1 MVIIQINRRTIT
13 HPTKFPMKK
22 TKAIILTEI
31 ISPYRIPPFNCLA
44 EDEDIDLTVFFFA
57 ETESRRSWLVEKQKI
72 QFNYQ
77 VLWGLQLGKSYQNA
91 PVFLNP
97 DVIYQLWKQQPDVI
111 ICGGWHHFTHWLALM
126 YAQMT
131 KTPLLIW
138 SESTLRDERVVS
150 NIKDKLKAWIVNQ
163 ADGYIVPGKA
173 QKDYLVDLKAREDR
187 IYIAPNAVDS
197 NFFTRE
203 TQRYRQQKLVL
214 KEKMGINGCVIL
226 YVGRLID
233 EKGIPELLE
242 AFTKLSGNKQVT
254 LVIVGD
260 GSQATEYHSYTQQ
273 HKLDNVVFAGF
284 QPQSALPQYYGI
296 ADIFVFPTRSDT
308 WGLVLNEA
316 MAAGLPIVCSDAAGA
331 APDLVVNGENGY
343 LVPVGDVEKL
353 SEALQILVEDESLR
367 EKMGLHSQEII
378 ADYTPQKMALGL
390 KEAIVKVSNA
400 QNSKQS

>member
-1 MVIIQINRRTIT
+1 M
-13 HPTKFPMKK
+13 PK
-22 TKAIILTEI
+22 TKAVILTEI
-31 ISPYRIPPFNCLA
+31 ISPYRIPPFNYLA
-44 EDEDIDLTVFFFA
+44 QDEEIDLTVFFFA
-57 ETESRRSWLVEKQKI
+57 ETESRRSWLVEKEKI
-72 QFNYQ
+72 QFSYQ
-77 VLWGLQLGKSYQNA
+77 VLWGLQLGKSYQSA

-138 SESTLRDERVVS
+138 SESTLKDERVLS
-150 NIKDKLKAWIVNQ
+150 SIKNKLKKWIVNQ
-163 ADGYIVPGKA
+163 ADGYIIPGKA
-173 QKDYLVDLKAREDR
+173 QENYLVELGAREDR
-187 IYIAPNAVDS
+187 IWTAPNAVDS
-197 NFFTRE
+197 VFFANE
-203 TQRYRQQKLVL
+203 AQYYRQQKAIL
-214 KEKMGINGCVIL
+214 KEKLDIAGCVIL

-242 AFTKLSGNKQVT
+242 AFTKLSPQKQVT

-260 GSQATEYHSYTQQ
+260 GSRSQNYHSYTQQ
-273 HKLDNVVFAGF
+273 NQLDNVVFAGF
-284 QPQSALPQYYGI
+284 QPQTALPQYYGI

-343 LVPVGDVEKL
+343 LIPVGDVEKL
-353 SEALQILVEDESLR
+353 SEKLQILVEDESLR

-378 ADYTPQKMALGL
+378 ANYTPQKMALGL
-390 KEAIVKVSNA
+390 KEAILGSLQHNRITS
-400 QNSKQS
+400 QPRS

>member
-1 MVIIQINRRTIT
+1 M
-13 HPTKFPMKK
+13 PK
-22 TKAIILTEI
+22 TKAVILTEI
-31 ISPYRIPPFNCLA
+31 ISPYRIPPFNYLA
-44 EDEDIDLTVFFFA
+44 QDEEIDLTVFFFA
-57 ETESRRSWLVEKQKI
+57 ETESRRSWLVEKEKI
-72 QFNYQ
+72 QFSYQ
-77 VLWGLQLGKSYQNA
+77 VLWGLQLGKSYQSA

-138 SESTLRDERVVS
+138 SESTLKDERILS
-150 NIKDKLKAWIVNQ
+150 SIKYKLKEWIVNQ
-163 ADGYIVPGKA
+163 ADGYIIPGKA
-173 QKDYLVDLKAREDR
+173 QKNYLAELGAREDR
-187 IYIAPNAVDS
+187 IWTAPNAVDS
-197 NFFTRE
+197 VFFANE
-203 TQRYRQQKLVL
+203 AQYYRQQKAIL
-214 KEKMGINGCVIL
+214 KEKLDIAGCVIL

-242 AFTKLSGNKQVT
+242 AFTKLSPQKQVT

-260 GSQATEYHSYTQQ
+260 GSRSQNYHSYTQQ
-273 HKLDNVVFAGF
+273 NQLDNVVFAGF
-284 QPQSALPQYYGI
+284 QPQTALPQYYGI

-343 LVPVGDVEKL
+343 LIPVGDVEKL
-353 SEALQILVEDESLR
+353 SEKLQILVEDENLR

-378 ADYTPQKMALGL
+378 ANYTPQKMALGL
-390 KEAIVKVSNA
+390 KEAILGSLQHNRITS
-400 QNSKQS
+400 QPRS

>member
-1 MVIIQINRRTIT
+1 
-13 HPTKFPMKK
+13 MKK

-44 EDEDIDLTVFFFA
+44 ENEDIDLTVFFFA

-77 VLWGLQLGKSYQNA
+77 VLWGLQLGKAYQSA

-97 DVIYQLWKQQPDVI
+97 DVIHQLWKLQPDVI
-111 ICGGWHHFTHWLALM
+111 ICGGWHHFTHWLALV
-126 YAQMT
+126 YAEMT

-138 SESTLRDERVVS
+138 SESTLRDERSVS
-150 NIKDKLKAWIVNQ
+150 NIKHKLKTWIVNQ

-197 NFFTRE
+197 NFFTCE
-203 TQRYRQQKLVL
+203 TQRYRQQKPVW
-214 KEKMGINGCVIL
+214 KEKLGMDGCVII

-233 EKGIPELLE
+233 EKGIPELLK

-260 GSQATEYHSYTQQ
+260 GSRSQNYHSYTQQ

-284 QPQSALPQYYGI
+284 QTQSALPQYYGI
-296 ADIFVFPTRSDT
+296 ADIFVFPTRSDP

-331 APDLVVNGENGY
+331 ATDLVVNGKNGY
-343 LVPVGDVEKL
+343 LVPMGDIEKL
-353 SEALQILVEDESLR
+353 SQALQILLEDESLR
-367 EKMGLHSQEII
+367 EKMGLYSQEII
-378 ADYTPQKMALGL
+378 ADYTPQKMAQGL

-400 QNSKQS
+400 QNPKRS

>member
-1 MVIIQINRRTIT
+1 
-13 HPTKFPMKK
+13 MKK

-44 EDEDIDLTVFFFA
+44 KDEDIDLTVFFFA
-57 ETESRRSWLVEKQKI
+57 ETETRRSWLVEKEKI

-77 VLWGLQLGKSYQNA
+77 VLWGLQLGKSYQSA
-91 PVFLNP
+91 PVFVNP
-97 DVIYQLWKQQPDVI
+97 DAIYQLWKQQPDVI
-111 ICGGWHHFTHWLALM
+111 ICGGWHHFTHWLAFV
-126 YAQMT
+126 YARMT

-138 SESTLRDERVVS
+138 SESTLKDERSSS
-150 NIKDKLKAWIVNQ
+150 NIKHKLKTWIVNQ
-163 ADGYIVPGKA
+163 ADGYIVPGNA
-173 QKDYLVDLKAREDR
+173 QTKYLLDLGARKDR

-197 NFFTRE
+197 DFFTS
-203 TQRYRQQKLVL
+203 QAQYYRQQKAVCQQKL
-214 KEKMGINGCVIL
+214 GIDGCVIL

-242 AFTKLSGNKQVT
+242 AFTKLSGNKLLT
-254 LVIVGD
+254 LVIIGD
-260 GSQATEYHSYTQQ
+260 GSRSQYYHSYTQQ
-273 HKLDNVVFAGF
+273 NQLDNVVFTGF

-296 ADIFVFPTRSDT
+296 ADIFVFPTRSDP

-331 APDLVVNGENGY
+331 APDLVVNGKNGY
-343 LVPVGDVEKL
+343 LVPVGNVEKL

-367 EKMGLHSQEII
+367 EKMGLHSSDII
-378 ADYTPQKMALGL
+378 AGYTPQKMAQGL

-400 QNSKQS
+400 QNLKPR

>member
-1 MVIIQINRRTIT
+1 
-13 HPTKFPMKK
+13 MKK

-31 ISPYRIPPFNCLA
+31 ISPYRIPPFNYLA

-77 VLWGLQLGKSYQNA
+77 VLWGLQLGKSYQSA

-111 ICGGWHHFTHWLALM
+111 ICGGWHHFTHWLAFV
-126 YAQMT
+126 YARMT
-131 KTPLLIW
+131 KTPLQIW
-138 SESTLRDERVVS
+138 SESTLKDERSSS
-150 NIKDKLKAWIVNQ
+150 NIKHKLKAWIVNQ
-163 ADGYIVPGKA
+163 ADGYIVPGNA
-173 QKDYLVDLKAREDR
+173 QKNYLVNLKAREDR
-187 IYIAPNAVDS
+187 IYIASNAVDS
-197 NFFTRE
+197 DFFTS
-203 TQRYRQQKLVL
+203 QAQYYRQQKAVW
-214 KEKMGINGCVIL
+214 KEKLGINGCVIL

-254 LVIVGD
+254 LVIVGN

-273 HKLDNVVFAGF
+273 LKLDNVVFAGF
-284 QPQSALPQYYGI
+284 QTQSALPQYYGI
-296 ADIFVFPTRSDT
+296 ADIFVFPTKSDP

-331 APDLVVNGENGY
+331 APDLVVNGKNGY

-367 EKMGLHSQEII
+367 EKMGLHSSEII
-378 ADYTPQKMALGL
+378 ADYTPQKMAQGL
-390 KEAIVKVSNA
+390 KKAIQRVSNA
-400 QNSKQS
+400 QNPKPR

>member
-1 MVIIQINRRTIT
+1 M
-13 HPTKFPMKK
+13 PK
-22 TKAIILTEI
+22 TKAVILTEI

-44 EDEDIDLTVFFFA
+44 KDEEIDLKVFFFA

-77 VLWGLQLGKSYQNA
+77 VLWGLQLGKSYQSA

-111 ICGGWHHFTHWLALM
+111 ICGGWHHFTHWLAFV
-126 YAQMT
+126 YAETT
-131 KTPLLIW
+131 KTPLLMW
-138 SESTLRDERVVS
+138 SESTLKDERSSS
-150 NIKDKLKAWIVNQ
+150 NIKHKLKSWILNQ
-163 ADGYIVPGKA
+163 ADGYIVPGNA
-173 QKDYLVDLKAREDR
+173 QKNYLVNLKAREDR

-197 NFFTRE
+197 NFFTCE
-203 TQRYRQQKLVL
+203 AQRYRQQKTMC
-214 KEKMGINGCVIL
+214 KEKLGISGCVIL
-226 YVGRLID
+226 YVGRLVD

-260 GSQATEYHSYTQQ
+260 GSRSQYYHSYTQQ
-273 HKLDNVVFAGF
+273 HKLDNVVFTGF

-296 ADIFVFPTRSDT
+296 ADIFVFPTRSDP

-316 MAAGLPIVCSDAAGA
+316 MAAGLPIVSSDAAGA
-331 APDLVVNGENGY
+331 APDLVVNGKNGY
-343 LVPVGDVEKL
+343 LVPVGNVEKL

-367 EKMGLHSQEII
+367 HKMGLHSSEII
-378 ADYTPQKMALGL
+378 ANYTPQKMALGL
-390 KEAIVKVSNA
+390 KEGIVKVSNA
-400 QNSKQS
+400 QNLKLN

>member
-1 MVIIQINRRTIT
+1 
-13 HPTKFPMKK
+13 MKK

-31 ISPYRIPPFNCLA
+31 ISPYRIPPFNYLA
-44 EDEDIDLTVFFFA
+44 EDEEIDLTVFFFA
-57 ETESRRSWLVEKQKI
+57 ETESRRSWLVEKHKI

-77 VLWGLQLGKSYQNA
+77 VLWGLQLGKSYQSA
-91 PVFLNP
+91 PIFLNP
-97 DVIYQLWKQQPDVI
+97 DVIYQLWKQQADVI
-111 ICGGWHHFTHWLALM
+111 ICGGWHHFTHWLAFI
-126 YAQMT
+126 YARMT

-138 SESTLRDERVVS
+138 SESTLKDERSSS
-150 NIKDKLKAWIVNQ
+150 NIKRKLKTWIVNQ

-173 QKDYLVDLKAREDR
+173 QTKYLLDLGAREDK

-197 NFFTRE
+197 DFFTK
-203 TQRYRQQKLVL
+203 QAQYYRQQKAIWKDKL
-214 KEKMGINGCVIL
+214 GINGCVIL

-260 GSQATEYHSYTQQ
+260 GSQGTEYHSYTQQ

-296 ADIFVFPTRSDT
+296 ADIFVFPTRSDP

-316 MAAGLPIVCSDAAGA
+316 MAGGLPVVCSDAAGA
-331 APDLVVNGENGY
+331 VDDLVVNGKNGY

-353 SEALQILVEDESLR
+353 SETLQILVEDESLR
-367 EKMGLHSQEII
+367 QKMGLYSQKII

-390 KEAIVKVSNA
+390 KEAIQTVSN
-400 QNSKQS
+400 

>member
-1 MVIIQINRRTIT
+1 
-13 HPTKFPMKK
+13 MKK

-31 ISPYRIPPFNCLA
+31 ISPYRIPPFNYLA
-44 EDEDIDLTVFFFA
+44 QDEEIDLTVFFFA

-77 VLWGLQLGKSYQNA
+77 VLWGLQLGKSYQSA
-91 PVFLNP
+91 PIFLNP
-97 DVIYQLWKQQPDVI
+97 DVIHQLWKQQPDVI
-111 ICGGWHHFTHWLALM
+111 ICGGWHHFSYWLAFV
-126 YAQMT
+126 YARMT

-138 SESTLRDERVVS
+138 SESTLKDERAVS
-150 NIKDKLKAWIVNQ
+150 NFKHKLKSWIVNQ

-173 QKDYLVDLKAREDR
+173 QKDYLVDLGAKQGR

-197 NFFTRE
+197 DFFTNE
-203 TQRYRQQKLVL
+203 AQRYRQQKIMW
-214 KEKMGINGCVIL
+214 KEKLGIDGCVIL

-242 AFTKLSGNKQVT
+242 AFAKLSPHKQVT

-260 GSQATEYHSYTQQ
+260 GSRSQNYHSYTQQ
-273 HKLDNVVFAGF
+273 NQLDNVVFTGF

-296 ADIFVFPTRSDT
+296 ADIFVFPTRSDP

-316 MAAGLPIVCSDAAGA
+316 MAAGLPIICSDAAGA

-343 LVPVGDVEKL
+343 LVPVGDVNKL
-353 SEALQILVEDESLR
+353 SEALQILIEDESLR
-367 EKMGLHSQEII
+367 KKMGSHSQEII
-378 ADYTPQKMALGL
+378 ANYTPQKMALGL
-390 KEAIVKVSNA
+390 KEAIQKVSNA
-400 QNSKQS
+400 QNPKQS

>member
-1 MVIIQINRRTIT
+1 
-13 HPTKFPMKK
+13 MKK

-31 ISPYRIPPFNCLA
+31 ISPYRIPPFNYLA
-44 EDEDIDLTVFFFA
+44 QDEEIDLTVFFFA
-57 ETESRRSWLVEKQKI
+57 ETESRRSWLVEKEKI
-72 QFNYQ
+72 QFNYK
-77 VLWGLQLGKSYQNA
+77 VLWGLQLGKSYQSA

-197 NFFTRE
+197 NFFTCE
-203 TQRYRQQKLVL
+203 TQRYRQQKTMWKDKL
-214 KEKMGINGCVIL
+214 GINGCVIL

-242 AFTKLSGNKQVT
+242 AFTKLSPHNQVT
-254 LVIVGD
+254 LIIVGD
-260 GSQATEYHSYTQQ
+260 GSRSQDYHLFCQQ
-273 HKLDNVVFAGF
+273 NQLNNVVFTGF
-284 QPQSALPQYYGI
+284 QPQTALPQYYGI
-296 ADIFVFPTRSDT
+296 ADIFVFPTKSDP

-316 MAAGLPIVCSDAAGA
+316 MAAGLPIICSDAAGA
-331 APDLVVNGENGY
+331 APDLVVNGKNGY
-343 LVPVGDVEKL
+343 LVPVRDVKKL

-367 EKMGLHSQEII
+367 EKMGLYSQEII
-378 ADYTPQKMALGL
+378 ANYTPQKMALGL
-390 KEAIVKVSNA
+390 KEAIQTVSLA
-400 QNSKQS
+400 QNPMLN

>member
-1 MVIIQINRRTIT
+1 MR
-13 HPTKFPMKK
+13 K

-31 ISPYRIPPFNCLA
+31 ISPYRIPPFNYLA
-44 EDEDIDLTVFFFA
+44 EDEDIDLKVFFFA
-57 ETESRRSWLVEKQKI
+57 ETESRRSWLVEKEKI

-77 VLWGLQLGKSYQNA
+77 VLWGFQLGKAYQSA

-111 ICGGWHHFTHWLALM
+111 ICGGWHHFTHWLALV
-126 YAQMT
+126 YAEIT

-138 SESTLRDERVVS
+138 SESTLKDERITS
-150 NIKDKLKAWIVNQ
+150 IIKHKLKSWIVNQ
-163 ADGYIVPGKA
+163 ADGYIIPGTA
-173 QKDYLVDLKAREDR
+173 QKNYLLNLGAREDR
-187 IYIAPNAVDS
+187 IYMAPNAVDS
-197 NFFTRE
+197 AFFAS
-203 TQRYRQQKLVL
+203 QAQHYRQQKAVW
-214 KEKMGINGCVIL
+214 KEKLGIKGCVIL
-226 YVGRLID
+226 YLGRLID

-242 AFTKLSGNKQVT
+242 AFTKLSGNKQIT

-260 GSQATEYHSYTQQ
+260 GSRSQYYHSYTQQ
-273 HKLDNVVFAGF
+273 HKLDNVVFTGF

-353 SEALQILVEDESLR
+353 SEKLQILVEDENLR
-367 EKMGLHSQEII
+367 EKMGLHSQDII
-378 ADYTPQKMALGL
+378 ANYTPQKMAQGL
-390 KEAIVKVSNA
+390 KEAILRSLY
-400 QNSKQS
+400 

>member
-1 MVIIQINRRTIT
+1 M
-13 HPTKFPMKK
+13 PK

-31 ISPYRIPPFNCLA
+31 ISPYRIPPFNYLA
-44 EDEDIDLTVFFFA
+44 QDEEIDLTVFFFA
-57 ETESRRSWLVEKQKI
+57 ETESRRSWLVEKEKI

-77 VLWGLQLGKSYQNA
+77 VLWGLQLGKSYQSA

-111 ICGGWHHFTHWLALM
+111 ICGGWHHFTHWLALV
-126 YAQMT
+126 YAEMT

-138 SESTLRDERVVS
+138 SESTLKDERSVS
-150 NIKDKLKAWIVNQ
+150 IIKHKLRTWIINQ
-163 ADGYIVPGKA
+163 ADGYIIPGKA
-173 QKDYLVDLKAREDR
+173 QKKYLLNLGAREDK
-187 IYIAPNAVDS
+187 IYIAANAVDS
-197 NFFTRE
+197 VFFTS
-203 TQRYRQQKLVL
+203 QAQVYRQQKAICQ
-214 KEKMGINGCVIL
+214 EKLGISGCVIL
-226 YVGRLID
+226 YIGRLID

-242 AFTKLSGNKQVT
+242 AFAKLSGNKQVT

-260 GSQATEYHSYTQQ
+260 GSRLQDYHSYCQQ
-273 HKLDNVVFAGF
+273 NHLDNVVFTGF
-284 QPQSALPQYYGI
+284 QPQSTLPQYYGI

-316 MAAGLPIVCSDAAGA
+316 MAAGLPVVCSDAAGA
-331 APDLVVNGENGY
+331 ADDLVVNGGNGY

-378 ADYTPQKMALGL
+378 ADYTPQKMAQGL
-390 KEAIVKVSNA
+390 KQAILGSLQHNRITS
-400 QNSKQS
+400 QPRC

>member
-1 MVIIQINRRTIT
+1 MQ
-13 HPTKFPMKK
+13 K

-31 ISPYRIPPFNCLA
+31 ISPYRIPPFNYLA

-57 ETESRRSWLVEKQKI
+57 ETESRRSWLIEKEKI
-72 QFNYQ
+72 QFDYQ
-77 VLWGLQLGKSYQNA
+77 VLWGLQLGKSYQDA

-97 DVIYQLWKQQPDVI
+97 DIIYQLWKQQPDVI
-111 ICGGWHHFTHWLALM
+111 ICGGWHHFTHWLALV

-138 SESTLRDERVVS
+138 SESTLKDERPVS
-150 NIKDKLKAWIVNQ
+150 NIKHKLKTWIVNQ
-163 ADGYIVPGKA
+163 ADGFIVPGKA
-173 QKDYLVDLKAREDR
+173 QKNYLTDLGAKQDR

-197 NFFTRE
+197 NFFTCE
-203 TQRYRQQKLVL
+203 TQRYRQQKTRW
-214 KEKMGINGCVIL
+214 KEKLGIDGCVIL

-260 GSQATEYHSYTQQ
+260 GSRSQYYHSYTQQ
-273 HKLDNVVFAGF
+273 HKLDNVVFTGF

-331 APDLVVNGENGY
+331 APDLVVNGKNGY
-343 LVPVGDVEKL
+343 LVPMGDVEKL
-353 SEALQILVEDESLR
+353 SEALQTLVSDESLR
-367 EKMGLHSQEII
+367 EKMGLHSQKII
-378 ADYTPQKMALGL
+378 ANYTPQKMAQKL
-390 KEAIVKVSNA
+390 KEAIQTVSNV
-400 QNSKQS
+400 QNPKLN

>member
-1 MVIIQINRRTIT
+1 M
-13 HPTKFPMKK
+13 PK

-31 ISPYRIPPFNCLA
+31 ISPYRIPPFNYLA

-57 ETESRRSWLVEKQKI
+57 ETESRRSWLVEKEKI
-72 QFNYQ
+72 QFEYQ
-77 VLWGLQLGKSYQNA
+77 VLWGLQLGKSYQSA

-111 ICGGWHHFTHWLALM
+111 ICGGWHHFTHWLALV
-126 YAQMT
+126 YAEIT

-138 SESTLRDERVVS
+138 SESTLKDERSVS
-150 NIKDKLKAWIVNQ
+150 NLKHKLKSWIVNQ
-163 ADGYIVPGKA
+163 AEGYIVPGNA
-173 QKDYLVDLKAREDR
+173 QKKYLLNLGARQDR
-187 IYIAPNAVDS
+187 IYVAPNAVDS
-197 NFFTRE
+197 NFFTCE
-203 TQRYRQQKLVL
+203 AQRYREQKAVCQ
-214 KEKMGINGCVIL
+214 EKLGIDGCVIL

-242 AFTKLSGNKQVT
+242 AFTKLSGNKQIT

-260 GSQATEYHSYTQQ
+260 GSQATDYYSYTQQ
-273 HKLDNVVFAGF
+273 NQIDNVVFTGF
-284 QPQSALPQYYGI
+284 QPQSALPRYYGI
-296 ADIFVFPTRSDT
+296 ADIFVFPTRSDP

-316 MAAGLPIVCSDAAGA
+316 IAAGLPIICSDAAGA
-331 APDLVVNGENGY
+331 APDLVVDGKNGY

-390 KEAIVKVSNA
+390 KQAIQTISNA
-400 QNSKQS
+400 QNPKQS